1 MSHSTRTR
9 TRLAL
14 GAGALLITT
23 AIATGCSSPGA
34 SEPAASGGSSDI
46 TVAMV
51 TPESTGEFYGAMYCG
66 AKAAAQEQ
74 GVTLNIQGSPGV
86 STEEVMQV
94 LQSVLATDPDGLL
107 LTVWDNNAFN
117 STLEPYTAAGH
128 PLVMPDSFLSDDN
141 FVQSIR
147 TDNYQSSYDAA
158 VQSLEDFK
166 ITSGKVLI
174 VTDAPGNAV
183 QTARAEG
190 FRDAIKEKSGLDV
203 LEFQYVGG
211 DSAKASQAVSSAL
224 AANPDISLVFTT
236 NIGAGTGAANG
247 IATAG
252 ADAKLVGFDTASSQ
266 VEELKNGAYDALI
279 GQSPYKMGYE
289 STTLISKILKGEE
302 SADSVTEKVEWSP
315 WALVTAEN
323 VDSPEIAEF
332 LYSSDCS

>member
-1 MSHSTRTR
+1 MSHSIRTR
-9 TRLAL
+9 ARYAL
-14 GAGALLITT
+14 GTGALLITT
-23 AIATGCSSPGA
+23 AIVAGCSSPAA
-34 SEPAASGGSSDI
+34 SSPAGSGGSSDI

-66 AKAAAQEQ
+66 AKAAAAEQ
-74 GVTLNIQGSPGV
+74 GITLNIQGSPGV

-158 VQSLEDFK
+158 VQALEDFK

-183 QTARAEG
+183 QSSRAEG
-190 FRDAIKEKSGLDV
+190 FRDAIADKSDLDV

-224 AANPDISLVFTT
+224 AANPDISVVFTT

-247 IATAG
+247 ISTAG
-252 ADAKLVGFDTASSQ
+252 SDAKLIGFDTASSQ
-266 VEELKNGAYDALI
+266 VQELRDGAYDALI
-279 GQSPYKMGYE
+279 GQSPYQMGYE
-289 STTLISKILKGEE
+289 STTLISKILKDEE
-302 SADSVTEKVEWSP
+302 SATDVTEKVKWSP

-323 VDSPEIAEF
+323 VDSSEIAPY
-332 LYSSDCS
+332 LYSSTCS